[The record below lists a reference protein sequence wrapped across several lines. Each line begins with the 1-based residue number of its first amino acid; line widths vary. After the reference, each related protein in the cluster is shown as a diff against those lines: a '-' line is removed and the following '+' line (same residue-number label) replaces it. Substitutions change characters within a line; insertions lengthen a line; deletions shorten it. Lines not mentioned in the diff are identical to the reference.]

1 MAAKKTTKKK
11 KEEGSGHLFMV
22 KILEKLVD
30 FFKGL
35 LSVNLLDFCIKW
47 ASKFGHFGLIVAA
60 GLGFLFA
67 IIFAVRVNSFFAFLY
82 GIAWIIVVFVVQYTA
97 HKFSNA
103 GDGLIKNNPTTLAS
117 KAFLDCFG
125 FLALIG
131 GVVVLIIYIIQ
142 AIQVGDVIP
151 FLVGLGLF
159 IFLEFLALIAFNP
172 KTATVEIVQEGSA
185 GQEALGIVTFFL
197 KAILRLV
204 PIIFGVGIVVYTIM
218 LFIDFIGV
226 FGDNVGFAWQRGNW
240 TASQILIFGLL
251 PFLSYIFFVLYYLV
265 IDVIRAILA
274 VPPKLDELKKSK

>member
-1 MAAKKTTKKK
+1 MAAKKAAKKK
-11 KEEGSGHLFMV
+11 AEGSGHLFMV
-22 KILEKLVD
+22 TILEKLVD

-35 LSVNLLDFCIKW
+35 LGVNFLDFCIKW

-67 IIFAVRVNSFFAFLY
+67 IIFAIRVNSFFAFLY
-82 GIAWIIVVFVVQYTA
+82 GIAWIILVFVVQYTA

-103 GDGLIKNNPTTLAS
+103 GDGLIKNNPSTLAS

-131 GVVVLIIYIIQ
+131 GVVVLIIYLIQ

-172 KTATVEIVQEGSA
+172 KTVTVEIVQEGSA

-197 KAILRLV
+197 KALLRLI

-226 FGDNVGFAWQRGNW
+226 FGDNVGFAWQRGNL
-240 TASQILIFGLL
+240 TAAQILTFGLL

-274 VPPKLDELKKSK
+274 IPPKLDELKKSK